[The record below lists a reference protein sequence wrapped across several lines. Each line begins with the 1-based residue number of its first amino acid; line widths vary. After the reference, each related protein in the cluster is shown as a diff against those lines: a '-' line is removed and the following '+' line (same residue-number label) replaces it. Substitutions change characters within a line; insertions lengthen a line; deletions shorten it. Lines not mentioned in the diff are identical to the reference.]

1 MIMKIELGL
10 FSGRRG
16 ESKSDDNDNRIGFIF
31 REEGVGESNS
41 DDNDNIIGFIFREV
55 ESGWR

>member
-16 ESKSDDNDNRIGFIF
+16 ESNSDDNDNRIGFIF
-31 REEGVGESNS
+31 REERGEQH
-41 DDNDNIIGFIFREV
+41 
-55 ESGWR
+55 